1 MFQMNKRHMKK
12 VLLILLI
19 LLPLK
24 IYAQEKPSKDADSVV
39 VTAICVEPANI
50 VKDIPQEIEYI
61 RVYTQYRKPKTA
73 AEKARYGDNRYL
85 CPNAIRFEDS
95 TTLSIL
101 QKQMKKVEKRLKRIP
116 VDNIDFVGF
125 ELVSVYN
132 EQDDF
137 ASQRA
142 SAVVKS
148 YGFHDYARRDS
159 PVYLYK
165 RVQPK

>member
-1 MFQMNKRHMKK
+1 MKR
-12 VLLILLI
+12 VLLIAFALLSF
-19 LLPLK
+19 K
-24 IYAQEKPSKDADSVV
+24 AYAQEKPSKDADSVV
-39 VTAICVEPANI
+39 VVAICVEPANI

>member
-1 MFQMNKRHMKK
+1 
-12 VLLILLI
+12 
-19 LLPLK
+19 
-24 IYAQEKPSKDADSVV
+24 
-39 VTAICVEPANI
+39 
-50 VKDIPQEIEYI
+50 
-61 RVYTQYRKPKTA
+61 
-73 AEKARYGDNRYL
+73 
-85 CPNAIRFEDS
+85 
-95 TTLSIL
+95 
-101 QKQMKKVEKRLKRIP
+101 MKKVEKRLKRIP
-116 VDNIDFVGF
+116 VDNLDFVGF